1 MSVSEDERYQERLL
15 EWYGKM
21 VNTAETMPE
30 HERQELKAWER
41 ANLDGR
47 TVGTSDWP
55 GWEKY
60 IGKPP
65 IPPT

>member
-21 VNTAETMPE
+21 VNTAKTMPE
-30 HERQELKAWER
+30 HERQELKEWER

-65 IPPT
+65 VPPT

>member
-1 MSVSEDERYQERLL
+1 MSASERELYQERLRD
-15 EWYGKM
+15 WFAKM
-21 VNTAETMPE
+21 VSVARTMPE
-30 HERQELKAWER
+30 HERQELKEWEQ

-47 TVGTSDWP
+47 AVGTSDWP

-65 IPPT
+65 VPPT